1 MEIRLSAELKDKLS
15 RMASKQGRDQE
26 SLVQEAV
33 ERLIDYDEWF
43 ERQVDMGLGQI
54 DRGEIREH
62 DQVVERMEQLIAR
75 KQPRR

>member
-1 MEIRLSAELKDKLS
+1 VEIRLSAELKDKLS

-33 ERLIDYDEWF
+33 ERRIDCDEWF

-54 DRGEIREH
+54 DRGENREH
-62 DQVVERMEQLIAR
+62 DQVVERMEQLIAQ

>member
-33 ERLIDYDEWF
+33 ERRIDCDEWF

-54 DRGEIREH
+54 DRGENREH
-62 DQVVERMEQLIAR
+62 DQVVERMEQLIAQ

>member
-1 MEIRLSAELKDKLS
+1 MEIRRSAELQDKLS

-26 SLVQEAV
+26 SLVQEAA

-43 ERQVDMGLGQI
+43 ERQVDTGIAQI

-62 DQVVERMEQLIAR
+62 DEIGERMEQVIAR
-75 KQPRR
+75 KQSRR

>member
-1 MEIRLSAELKDKLS
+1 
-15 RMASKQGRDQE
+15 MASKQGRDQE

-33 ERLIDYDEWF
+33 ERRIDCDEWF

-54 DRGEIREH
+54 DRGENREH
-62 DQVVERMEQLIAR
+62 DQVVERMEQLIAQ